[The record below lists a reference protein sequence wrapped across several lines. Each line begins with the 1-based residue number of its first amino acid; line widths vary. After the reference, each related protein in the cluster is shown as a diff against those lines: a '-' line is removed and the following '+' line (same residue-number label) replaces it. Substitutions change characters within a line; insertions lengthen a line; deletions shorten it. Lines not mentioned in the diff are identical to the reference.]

1 MNFRQI
7 KALQRPGMALW
18 YGLWHY
24 RPISSA
30 ILKVFPE
37 ISHVRSEKIGISKYV
52 SEQKLFTEI
61 NREREF
67 SKSEG
72 THGKS

>member
-1 MNFRQI
+1 MAFGITGQF
-7 KALQRPGMALW
+7 LQQF
-18 YGLWHY
+18 
-24 RPISSA
+24 SKS
-30 ILKVFPE
+30 FPE

-72 THGKS
+72 THVKS

>member
-1 MNFRQI
+1 MVVWPL
-7 KALQRPGMALW
+7 ALQANFF
-18 YGLWHY
+18 
-24 RPISSA
+24 SNSQS
-30 ILKVFPE
+30 FPE
-37 ISHVRSEKIGISKYV
+37 ISHVEKGISKYI

-72 THGKS
+72 TNVKS